1 MIYYVFRILA
11 RVIPGAA
18 RRQRFI
24 GWARA
29 RFSVQAMI
37 DTAVAE
43 NLAAVESAIYYEM
56 HLFEYPTFMT
66 MDEAMDALIGG
77 ASIVRFGDGELMTMD
92 GRFDVFQTPGAE
104 LSRRLSEVLSS
115 DEPGLLVGVSFIAY
129 DSRGDFTD
137 AQKDFYAREAPWMRS
152 ILSRYLRVG
161 KVYAPAEVTLAHTMF
176 RPSFDRDAYFRRFRR
191 IWEGANVVLIHGD
204 GIFNGFTHDIFDN
217 AASVHHILA
226 PKQDAFDHY
235 DDILNQALQAPKD
248 SIMIAILGPTATVLA
263 YDLHR
268 AGYQALDLGHIA
280 KSYEW
285 WHNGRTGDE
294 AEFFHAD

>member
-1 MIYYVFRILA
+1 
-11 RVIPGAA
+11 
-18 RRQRFI
+18 
-24 GWARA
+24 
-29 RFSVQAMI
+29 MI
-37 DTAVAE
+37 DTALAD
-43 NLAAVESAIYYEM
+43 NLAKVDQLVYY
-56 HLFEYPTFMT
+56 HARLFESPTVMT
-66 MDEAMDALIGG
+66 VDETLDALIDGT
-77 ASIVRFGDGELMTMD
+77 SIARFGDGELLSID
-92 GRFDVFQTPGAE
+92 QKHNAFQRPDVVLA
-104 LSRRLSEVLSS
+104 RRLAEVLSS
-115 DEPGLLVGVSFIAY
+115 DEPGLLIGVFYHNYRLSNDLNEYERSFYI
-129 DSRGDFTD
+129 RD
-137 AQKDFYAREAPWMRS
+137 AVRMHAVE
-152 ILSRYLRVG
+152 SRYLRSN
-161 KVYAPAEVTLAHTMF
+161 KTYAATEVSLANQIYE
-176 RPSFDRDAYFRRFRR
+176 SFDRDAYFRRFRR

-285 WHNGRTGDE
+285 WHNGKTTHEQETNDD
-294 AEFFHAD
+294 FFTPD

>member
-1 MIYYVFRILA
+1 
-11 RVIPGAA
+11 
-18 RRQRFI
+18 
-24 GWARA
+24 
-29 RFSVQAMI
+29 MI
-37 DTAVAE
+37 DTSLSE
-43 NLAAVESAIYYEM
+43 RLAPVERAIYRTQLCES
-56 HLFEYPTFMT
+56 PTIMAVDQT
-66 MDEAMDALIGG
+66 LDALIEGK
-77 ASIVRFGDGELMTMD
+77 SIARFGDGELMTMD
-92 GRFDVFQTPGAE
+92 GRFDAFQTPGPE

-115 DEPGLLVGVSFIAY
+115 DEPGLLVGIPFFTY
-129 DSRGDFTD
+129 DLSPDLSNAMKGYYID
-137 AQKDFYAREAPWMRS
+137 EAPWIRAA
-152 ILSRYLRVG
+152 LSRYQRAG
-161 KVYAPAEVTLAHTMF
+161 MMYGASEVTQAHNMY